1 MQSDD
6 NPVKPTVRPISIKH
20 TQGRR
25 RGLRRHEGLA
35 LGLLA
40 VIMGWAWFVTLTG

>member
-6 NPVKPTVRPISIKH
+6 NPRKPTVRRVSMKY
-20 TQGRR
+20 TEERR
-25 RGLRRHEGLA
+25 RGLRLHEGLA

-40 VIMGWAWFVTLTG
+40 LVMGWAWVVTLTG

>member
-6 NPVKPTVRPISIKH
+6 NPGKPTVRPISMK
-20 TQGRR
+20 TTKERR
-25 RGLRRHEGLA
+25 RGLRLHEGLA

-40 VIMGWAWFVTLTG
+40 LVMGWAWVVTLTG